1 MTKLF
6 VKKLSETA
14 VLPKRGS
21 ELAAGWDLAASQ
33 SVVVPANGKA
43 IVPTDLAM
51 ATPADCYARIAPR
64 SGLAVKKFIDVGAG
78 VVDAD
83 YRGAVGVV
91 LFNHGAEDFA
101 VAPGDRIAQLILE
114 KVHLDAD
121 LEVVDDLPTT
131 ERGAGGFGSTGVAA
145 AEPATKK
152 PRPISPPAPPAA
164 DLVAKLDALQA
175 SHDALLAR
183 LAALEAKQ

>member
-51 ATPADCYARIAPR
+51 ATPADCYARICRYRAWKGDGRCRATIQPC
-64 SGLAVKKFIDVGAG
+64 
-78 VVDAD
+78 
-83 YRGAVGVV
+83 RGAPGT
-91 LFNHGAEDFA
+91 
-101 VAPGDRIAQLILE
+101 AP
-114 KVHLDAD
+114 
-121 LEVVDDLPTT
+121 
-131 ERGAGGFGSTGVAA
+131 
-145 AEPATKK
+145 
-152 PRPISPPAPPAA
+152 
-164 DLVAKLDALQA
+164 
-175 SHDALLAR
+175 AR
-183 LAALEAKQ
+183 LRWGEKSPYPSGPPKGPHRGVRL